1 MESNF
6 AKIEVFSIKSQK
18 KNSGYVGK
26 IKARFGKIN
35 APHHG
40 MYHLGAV
47 PAEFTLIHGRFGQP
61 EKNPPERQAE
71 IPGIFLPH
79 E

>member
-1 MESNF
+1 M
-6 AKIEVFSIKSQK
+6 
-18 KNSGYVGK
+18 
-26 IKARFGKIN
+26 KARFGKIN

-40 MYHLGAV
+40 MYHLVAV
-47 PAEFTLIHGRFGQP
+47 NTEFTLIHGRFGQP

-71 IPGIFLPH
+71 IPEIFLPH

>member
-1 MESNF
+1 
-6 AKIEVFSIKSQK
+6 
-18 KNSGYVGK
+18 
-26 IKARFGKIN
+26 
-35 APHHG
+35 
-40 MYHLGAV
+40 MYHLWAV

-79 E
+79 ESAGILRKQQGSLVAWGPVPKYTTEWGELASHL

>member
-1 MESNF
+1 
-6 AKIEVFSIKSQK
+6 
-18 KNSGYVGK
+18 
-26 IKARFGKIN
+26 
-35 APHHG
+35 

-71 IPGIFLPH
+71 IPGIFLTPRVDTIAVVR
-79 E
+79 